1 MISFLSILTS
11 KFNFLLIIKLS
22 FKYIGFLKYTAGFAL
37 PLISYLF
44 CCAQVVLLFIL
55 FLISHKRSLSNIFL
69 SVELSKL
76 IFLLSGFT
84 SISLYFPQFIMG
96 LKDAIIYSLKTI
108 LGFSF
113 IFFNSCTM
121 A

>member
-44 CCAQVVLLFIL
+44 CCSQVVLFIL

-69 SVELSKL
+69 SVELSKS